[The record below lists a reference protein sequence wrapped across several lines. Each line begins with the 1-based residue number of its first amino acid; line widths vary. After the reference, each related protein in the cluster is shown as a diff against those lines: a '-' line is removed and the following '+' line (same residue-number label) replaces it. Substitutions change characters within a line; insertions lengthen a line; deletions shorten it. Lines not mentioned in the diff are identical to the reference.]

1 MIISILSSLIII
13 FLSDILQAN
22 QLIVTIDYRDNDT
35 LILYYNL
42 TTNSSYYLTFR
53 VFEQEQIKF
62 GLFSSDIQ
70 ENTLQITHEY
80 HSENSLPYLFIVCFH
95 FLYRLNEIDIQ
106 CKDINLIKSES
117 IKTSLPS
124 YKPLFVP
131 MMYAL
136 SILMLLPV
144 IIQHRRQKYVKSLER
159 RKQIRRLSMTI
170 VQDHPNILSNLAKR
184 VSVKLPIDVEL
195 LSIPSTKTI
204 LDDINDDVSFT
215 KTKPRIL
222 IDDYDREDDVEITA
236 DDCIA
241 HLLNNTPWSSTPAIV
256 KDSGRAFDDQYVPMM
271 SMSDETEKFN
281 RTFTIDSYRL
291 NPAFVESEV

>member
-13 FLSDILQAN
+13 FSADLLQAN
-22 QLIVTIDYRDNDT
+22 QLIVTIDYGDNDT

-62 GLFSSDIQ
+62 DLFSSDIQ
-70 ENTLQITHEY
+70 ENTLQITYEH
-80 HSENSLPYLFIVCFH
+80 HSDNSLPYLFIVCFH
-95 FLYRLNEIDIQ
+95 FLHRLNEIDIQ

-117 IKTSLPS
+117 IPISLPS

-136 SILMLLPV
+136 SVLMLLPV
-144 IIQHRRQKYVKSLER
+144 IIQHRRHKQVKSLER

-184 VSVKLPIDVEL
+184 VSVNLTKLPIDVEL
-195 LSIPSTKTI
+195 LSIPSTRTI
-204 LDDINDDVSFT
+204 LDDLNDDVLFT
-215 KTKPRIL
+215 QTKPRIL
-222 IDDYDREDDVEITA
+222 IDDYDREMTA

-241 HLLNNTPWSSTPAIV
+241 HLLNNTPWSSTPTIV
-256 KDSGRAFDDQYVPMM
+256 KDSTSVFDDQYLPMM
-271 SMSDETEKFN
+271 PMLDDTEKVN
-281 RTFTIDSYRL
+281 GTCTVDLYRL
-291 NPAFVESEV
+291 NPAFIESEV